1 MTEPTDAE
9 IIALADETGTA
20 EGGANGYILPISFAR
35 AVPAK
40 WGTPPAVSGKP
51 VAWWIPKAEQFCLA
65 DKSGDR
71 PFAKAWE
78 PLYATTQPTQAQAG
92 AVPMTY
98 DQVIAAWNAQAD
110 EYNQWDS
117 IGEDEK
123 IEWALKCAD
132 QFRGATKMM
141 QVAQQ
146 ALEALEAAVSDDRP
160 YLRKSKSAIAAL
172 REHLEAAP

>member
-1 MTEPTDAE
+1 MTDTASA
-9 IIALADETGTA
+9 AL
-20 EGGANGYILPISFAR
+20 
-35 AVPAK
+35 
-40 WGTPPAVSGKP
+40 
-51 VAWWIPKAEQFCLA
+51 
-65 DKSGDR
+65 
-71 PFAKAWE
+71 
-78 PLYATTQPTQAQAG
+78 
-92 AVPMTY
+92 TY

-117 IGEDEK
+117 LGEDEK

-160 YLRKSKSAIAAL
+160 YFRKSKSAIAAL
-172 REHLEAAP
+172 REPLEAAP